1 MARTSSV
8 REMVTALLLMAVLPC
23 LCSGLAVTAGSGTL
37 AAIDPEIVV
46 PGQWLTNTADD
57 YLFLTLSI
65 PQEFRPEQCKVLT
78 NGGTLLVVVTEAPKE
93 EPEDAALKKYK
104 LIMEALKSEVGHD
117 ERLLGQKLQTWMDTE
132 DDEEVKV
139 RVRSALDSL
148 NHVKAA
154 KRNSTPRTISVPLGV
169 LDKGISKVAKVHTA
183 LSLLSA
189 APQEHALPALA
200 RRSANAAA
208 GMKEEVSRV
217 GIIRESFAVEI
228 PYPAAIESMFMIEAQ
243 PGLLIVG
250 MPLNRKSLEAQGLS
264 TGEKP
269 YERVP
274 LFGVQGQRLAG
285 PRASLNTLT
294 KGLNVAAV
302 AARTGLIPLS

>member
-1 MARTSSV
+1 MA
-8 REMVTALLLMAVLPC
+8 MLLMAVLPC
-23 LCSGLAVTAGSGTL
+23 LCSGLAATAGSGAL
-37 AAIDPEIVV
+37 AAVNPEIVV

-57 YLFLTLSI
+57 FLFLTLSI
-65 PQEFRPEQCKVLT
+65 PEEFRPEQCKVLT

-117 ERLLGQKLQTWMDTE
+117 EHLLGQKLQTWMDTE
-132 DDEEVKV
+132 DDEEVQV

-154 KRNSTPRTISVPLGV
+154 KRNTKPRSISVPLGV
-169 LDKGISKVAKVHTA
+169 LDKGVSKVHPAAA
-183 LSLLSA
+183 LSLLSDV
-189 APQEHALPALA
+189 PQEHALPALA
-200 RRSANAAA
+200 RRSATAAA
-208 GMKEEVSRV
+208 GTKEVSSRA

-228 PYPAAIESMFMIEAQ
+228 PYPAAIQSMFMIEAQ
-243 PGLLIVG
+243 TGLLIVG
-250 MPLNRKSLEAQGLS
+250 MPLNRNSLEAQGTS

-274 LFGVQGQRLAG
+274 LFSVQGQKLAG
-285 PRASLNTLT
+285 PRASLNTLA

-302 AARTGLIPLS
+302 ASRTGLIPLS